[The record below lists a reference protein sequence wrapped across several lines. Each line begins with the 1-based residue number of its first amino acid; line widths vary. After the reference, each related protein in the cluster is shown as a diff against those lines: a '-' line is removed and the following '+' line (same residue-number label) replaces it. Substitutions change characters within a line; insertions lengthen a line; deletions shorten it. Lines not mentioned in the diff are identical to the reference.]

1 MPPSGPNPYLRTKI
15 MTANPQELRLMLYE
29 GAVRFCRQSLA
40 AMEKND
46 HDASFDA
53 LMRAQKIVL
62 ELSTSLKH
70 EVAPDLCTKLTALY
84 NYIYK
89 QLVEATLQ
97 RDPNLVKEAL
107 TLLEYETQTW
117 RMLMD
122 KLTQEPG
129 DGSTDHAQV
138 TAPQQTAISSLSQ
151 NA

>member
-1 MPPSGPNPYLRTKI
+1 
-15 MTANPQELRLMLYE
+15 
-29 GAVRFCRQSLA
+29 
-40 AMEKND
+40 
-46 HDASFDA
+46 
-53 LMRAQKIVL
+53 MRAQKIVL